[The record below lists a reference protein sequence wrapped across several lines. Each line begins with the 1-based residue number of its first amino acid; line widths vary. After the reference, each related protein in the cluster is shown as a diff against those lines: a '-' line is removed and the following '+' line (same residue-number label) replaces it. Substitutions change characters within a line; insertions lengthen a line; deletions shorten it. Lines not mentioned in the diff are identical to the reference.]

1 MDNALIPSSLRGRR
15 PRCDMPSAAN
25 RSALRRCWPF
35 SASAAV
41 SAVVAASRRDRPG
54 PVPLHRVA
62 AGGRSHNRPAWLGMA
77 GWMPKIVGLFL
88 LLASSVGADAPA
100 SVRAGWIDSF
110 DGSAA
115 GYVLRRGGQ
124 VLPVQYFM
132 PLLEGDRIE
141 IRAADGLVRVR
152 LGEDAPLVLNHDK
165 SPFKVPRTGAAP
177 SVWGNLMTWA
187 SGWFTELHDESAPA
201 RRISAVSKGEAVAG
215 PASGLL
221 FTEIVG
227 LSAGRRPLALAW
239 RGGTAPFSVMLSGD
253 EQGAEPLIDL
263 TDISVT
269 ECLTPEVDLSPG
281 QYLLEIRDGAG
292 KHLISDVAVVD
303 TAEVPRPEPG
313 AVPGDLPEEAVRTV
327 TAAWLAGQQGGW
339 VWRLEAYQAIA
350 GAGTYAP
357 AVLLR
362 EALITDSELPSSPA
376 FER

>member
-1 MDNALIPSSLRGRR
+1 MDNTLIPSSLRGRR
-15 PRCDMPSAAN
+15 LRC
-25 RSALRRCWPF
+25 
-35 SASAAV
+35 
-41 SAVVAASRRDRPG
+41 
-54 PVPLHRVA
+54 
-62 AGGRSHNRPAWLGMA
+62 AWFGMA
-77 GWMPKIVGLFL
+77 ARIPKIVGLFL
-88 LLASSVGADAPA
+88 LLVSSVGADVPT

-115 GYVLRRGGQ
+115 GYVLRRGDQ

-132 PLLEGDRIE
+132 PLLAGDRIE

-165 SPFKVPRTGAAP
+165 SLFEVPRTGTPP

-187 SGWFTELHDESAPA
+187 SGWFTELHDESASA
-201 RRISAVSKGEAVAG
+201 RLISAVSKGDAVAG

-239 RGGTAPFSVMLSGD
+239 RGGTAPFRVQLSRD
-253 EQGAEPLIDL
+253 EQGAMPVIDL
-263 TDISVT
+263 TDIPVT
-269 ECLTPEVDLSPG
+269 ECLIPEVDLSPG

-292 KHLISDVAVVD
+292 RHLISDVAVVD
-303 TAEVPRPEPG
+303 PAEVPRPEP
-313 AVPGDLPEEAVRTV
+313 AAAPGGLPEEAARTV
-327 TAAWLAGQQGGW
+327 TAAWLAGQRGGW

-350 GAGTYAP
+350 GASTYAP

-362 EALITDSELPSSPA
+362 EALVADSELPSPPA
-376 FER
+376 SGR